1 MRLCLALRLPSDD
14 HIITEQKKWRIKK
27 NHITYWFLGLVLLV
41 IVGYVSIAH
50 GSSQPSTHK
59 SVVIG
64 IGPQL
69 VDNSNNLGVSV
80 FRRENLSPK
89 SNVLISPPGLSMA
102 VSLLDRIK
110 VKLDSKT
117 SINAQRAYQTLVYY
131 INSLFPSDLIM
142 KNGLWIKRD
151 YVVGSGFAGIA
162 KRYYQTNIQI
172 AGNGSS
178 ALTSINQWLDII
190 GNGQLLRM
198 QPFQSGVGAYMLSAS
213 IFQPKWSFGF
223 NSSLSKLSAF
233 YSQGSNPTQVNFM
246 NQEGVFNYYRN
257 NSLQV
262 VELPIGPNQNQ
273 SMDILA
279 PDNIGVFL
287 NSLSWGELS
296 NIFKQLNPNEVNLSI
311 PAFSIKSVNAFSIQ
325 PGTKTL
331 ISNSIGGSPYATGVY
346 QDSLVNISGGGYS
359 KPSDVA
365 SNSQAVT
372 MTVNKP
378 FVFVARDNTTGL
390 VLFIGSVYLP

>member
-1 MRLCLALRLPSDD
+1 
-14 HIITEQKKWRIKK
+14 
-27 NHITYWFLGLVLLV
+27 
-41 IVGYVSIAH
+41 
-50 GSSQPSTHK
+50 
-59 SVVIG
+59 
-64 IGPQL
+64 
-69 VDNSNNLGVSV
+69 
-80 FRRENLSPK
+80 
-89 SNVLISPPGLSMA
+89 
-102 VSLLDRIK
+102 
-110 VKLDSKT
+110 
-117 SINAQRAYQTLVYY
+117 
-131 INSLFPSDLIM
+131 
-142 KNGLWIKRD
+142 
-151 YVVGSGFAGIA
+151 
-162 KRYYQTNIQI
+162 
-172 AGNGSS
+172 
-178 ALTSINQWLDII
+178 
-190 GNGQLLRM
+190 
-198 QPFQSGVGAYMLSAS
+198 
-213 IFQPKWSFGF
+213 
-223 NSSLSKLSAF
+223 
-233 YSQGSNPTQVNFM
+233 M